1 MNQSR
6 IIKNYQIMSKLRVP
20 NTCQNP
26 NSGDAKQDIHLFS
39 PNLPV
44 PSQILS
50 PTLRL

>member
-26 NSGDAKQDIHLFS
+26 NSGDAEQDIHLFL

-50 PTLRL
+50 TTLRL